1 MAIIAKK
8 VKTKT
13 GVSIVFQD
21 AKGTQLALDVAGLS
35 EAMILE
41 LAIHGA
47 SQKVGD
53 SYSGVKSITEA
64 IASSKAVSD
73 NLIKGIF
80 NAGGGSGSP
89 LLAEALARIKGFT
102 VEDTVA
108 QLALCS
114 EEALDKLHTNARIKN
129 MISVIKGERAQLKF
143 KALGEDD
150 DELEGFGQ

>member
-13 GVSIVFQD
+13 GVNFVFQD
-21 AKGTQLALDVAGLS
+21 AKGTQLSLDVAGLS
-35 EAMILE
+35 ADVIME

-53 SYSGVKSITEA
+53 SYSGIKNVTEA
-64 IASSKAVSD
+64 IASSRSVID
-73 NLIKGIF
+73 NLLKGIF
-80 NAGGGSGSP
+80 NASGGSGSP

-114 EEALDKLHTNARIKN
+114 EEALDKLHANARIKN

-150 DELEGFGQ
+150 DGLESFGQ